1 MKIFKSIRAKMML
14 AMTVLLLLPISI
26 LGIISYNNTSILGQA
41 IIPKDVLEENS
52 DKVKEVFQEHEE
64 MLASIGSS
72 SEMDYK
78 NYEFSNDV
86 EGNFSNMPSVNDP
99 QKTEFYED
107 HLSNLGNNSDY
118 IINLYLATADQG
130 EFYLS
135 NIPPSEVNLNEF
147 DPRQRDWYTQA
158 MEAEGEVIY
167 TEPYRDTG
175 TGKST
180 ITLAKTVTKDGKVIG
195 VLGMDFSSYKL
206 AGLIRDG
213 VKTNTLVIAGVA
225 LLVALSFVYFFIS
238 RISNNLNKVN
248 EGMEN
253 VANGNLSVDTLEV
266 KSHDEIGK
274 LAESY
279 NAMVVSLKELVSNV
293 LDTAEQVAASSQQL
307 SANATE
313 TSTASEQIAGS
324 IQNVSNG
331 AEDQSTKVE
340 ESSQLVRTIYD
351 DVGKIHGV
359 VDQVHESSIT
369 TANQAS
375 DGKENIQKA
384 IEQMSIISQ
393 NAEST
398 GKVISTLNEKSS
410 EIGSIVSLIT
420 DIAEQTNL
428 LALNAAIE
436 AARAGEHGK
445 GFAVVADEVRKL
457 AEQSNNSAQEISGL
471 IKDIQES
478 TEDAVTSMGEGEQA
492 VKDGM
497 SVVNHAGETFERI
510 HQSITDIAN
519 RMSEVSN
526 SVETINGGTENLT
539 TAMDTITKITQETSG
554 ATQEVASAA
563 EEQNASMEEVSG
575 ATQQLAE
582 QAQEL
587 QGMASKFK
595 M

>member
-1 MKIFKSIRAKMML
+1 MKLFKSIRAKMMV

-26 LGIISYNNTSILGQA
+26 LGFIFYNNTSILGQA
-41 IIPKDVLEENS
+41 IIPKEVLEENS
-52 DKVKEVFQEHEE
+52 DKVKEVFQEHEK
-64 MLASIGSS
+64 MLSSIGKS

-78 NYEFSNDV
+78 NYEFSNEV
-86 EGNFSNMPSVNDP
+86 ENSISNMPSVNDP

-107 HLSNLGNNSDY
+107 HLNNLASESDY
-118 IINLYLATADQG
+118 IINLYLATAEKG

-135 NIPPSEVNLNEF
+135 NIPPEEVNLNKF
-147 DPRQRDWYTQA
+147 DPRQREWYTQA
-158 MEAEGEVIY
+158 MEADGKVIY

-180 ITLAKTVTKDGKVIG
+180 ITLAKTVTKNGEVIG
-195 VLGMDFSSYKL
+195 VLGMDFSMYKL
-206 AGLIRDG
+206 SGLIRDG
-213 VKTNTLVIAGVA
+213 VKTNTLIIAGVA
-225 LLVALSFVYFFIS
+225 LLVALSFVFFYIT
-238 RISNNLNKVN
+238 RISKNLNRVN
-248 EGMEN
+248 EGMAN
-253 VANGNLSVDTLEV
+253 VANGDLSMETLEV
-266 KSHDEIGK
+266 KSNDEIGR
-274 LAESY
+274 LAGSY
-279 NAMVVSLKELVSNV
+279 NAMVISLKELVSNV
-293 LDTAEQVAASSQQL
+293 LETSEQVAASSEQL
-307 SANATE
+307 SANAAE

-324 IQNVSNG
+324 IQNVSSG
-331 AEDQSTKVE
+331 AEDQSSKVE
-340 ESSQLVRTIYD
+340 ESSELVRTIYD
-351 DVGKIHGV
+351 DIGKIHRV
-359 VDQVHESSIT
+359 VDQVHESSME

-375 DGKENIQKA
+375 DGKENIQQA
-384 IEQMSIISQ
+384 IEQMSIISE
-393 NAEST
+393 NTGNT
-398 GKVISTLNEKSS
+398 GKVIASLNEKSN

-471 IKDIQES
+471 IKDIQVS

-492 VKDGM
+492 VKEGLD
-497 SVVNHAGETFERI
+497 VVNYAGQTFEKI

-519 RMSEVSN
+519 QMSEVSN
-526 SVETINGGTENLT
+526 SVETINSGTENLT
-539 TAMDTITKITQETSG
+539 NAMDTITSITQEASG

-587 QGMASKFK
+587 QGMASKFR